1 MIHEGEMQIQNFEP
15 IYDFAHTFMM
25 PNLSSIILQ
34 YVNKRPY
41 ILLFIVFETLNIA
54 IWWSRIFQYPILA

>member
-1 MIHEGEMQIQNFEP
+1 MQIQNFEP
-15 IYDFAHTFMM
+15 IYDFAHTFMT
-25 PNLSSIILQ
+25 PHLSSIILQ

-54 IWWSRIFQYPILA
+54 IWWSRIFRYPILA